1 MPLISVVI
9 PVFNGEKT
17 IKETIESVLKQ
28 TFTDFEIIVIND
40 GSQDATIE
48 IISSIKDER
57 IQVYSYPNAGL
68 AASRNR
74 GIVCAAGEYIAFIDA
89 DDIWTSDKLEAQ
101 FNALQTNPNAAV
113 AYSWTDYIDEYS
125 QFLRK
130 GSHITV
136 NGDIYPHLLVIDFL
150 ENGSNPLILK
160 QAFAEV
166 GNFDESLTA
175 AEDWDILLRLAR
187 RYHFVCVASPQI
199 LYRISGN
206 SMSAN
211 VLRQESETLKVIER
225 AFNQAPD
232 TLQYLKK
239 PSLANLYKY
248 LTYKVMEGQ
257 PKSQN
262 GLTAARF
269 FLQAVRNDPSLWRA
283 KVMGKVIFKILAMII
298 LPPQLAKT
306 AIAKFKPLS
315 NTTTLLGYIQKL
327 ELSKLNYPGK

>member
-1 MPLISVVI
+1 MPLISVII

-17 IKETIESVLKQ
+17 IKETIESVLRQ

-40 GSQDATIE
+40 GCQDLTVE
-48 IISSIKDER
+48 IVSSIQDTR
-57 IQVYSYPNAGL
+57 IHVYSYPNAGL

-74 GIVCAAGEYIAFIDA
+74 GIVCATGEYIAFIDA
-89 DDIWTSDKLEAQ
+89 DDMWTSDKLEAQ
-101 FNALQTNPNAAV
+101 FNALQTNHNAAV
-113 AYSWTDYIDEYS
+113 AYSWTDYIDQSS

-130 GSHITV
+130 GSHLTV
-136 NGDIYPHLLVIDFL
+136 NGNIYSHLLVLDFL
-150 ENGSNPLILK
+150 ENGSNPLIRK

-175 AEDWDILLRLAR
+175 AEDWDLLLRLAS

-211 VLRQESETLKVIER
+211 VLQQEAETLKVIER

-232 TLQYLKK
+232 ALQYLKK
-239 PSLANLYKY
+239 QSLANLYKY

-257 PKSQN
+257 SNSQK

-269 FLQAVRNDPSLWRA
+269 FLQAVRNDPSLLKA
-283 KVMGKVIFKILAMII
+283 KVIGKVIFKILAVII
-298 LPPQLAKT
+298 LPSQLAQAVIT
-306 AIAKFKPLS
+306 KFKPLS
-315 NTTTLLGYIQKL
+315 NTTTLLGYIQKFD
-327 ELSKLNYPGK
+327 SI